1 MPSRAP
7 TSPGWKPALRAA
19 LGEVRRRTLELTA
32 PLSDDEVASREASYL
47 SPFLWDLGHIAN
59 FEELW
64 LVHRLNGREGGARD
78 LDELYNPFEQ
88 AREERLDLPLP
99 SRDETLRYMTEV
111 REHSLALMD
120 DIDEDAAE
128 GLALD
133 GFVYRMV
140 AQHEYQHQE
149 TMLQSLD
156 MRPETRPFAPARP
169 DDEEEKSTRF
179 VDPEDNV
186 LVEAGPFT
194 MGSKRRAHTYD
205 NERDAHV
212 VELPS
217 YRIDRFPVSCER
229 YAAFIDEG
237 GYARER
243 YWTEEGWSWRCEQDV
258 HLPQGWIDEG
268 TGHYSLR
275 RFGHVAPLDPHEPV
289 QHLSCFE
296 AEAFAAWAGGRLPSE
311 AEWEKA
317 AAFDP
322 DTGESRLYPWGNEPP
337 TPEHANLFDETWGP
351 RRIGH
356 YPRGA
361 SALGCEQMLG
371 EVYEWTRSPFRAYPG
386 FEAWPYREYSE
397 VFFGDS
403 YRVLRGASWAI
414 GPLVARN
421 TYRNWDYPKRHQ
433 VFAGLR
439 LVKDAR

>member
-1 MPSRAP
+1 MRSRAS
-7 TSPGWKPALRAA
+7 TSPAWKPALRAA
-19 LGEVRRRTLELTA
+19 LGRVRQRTLDLTA
-32 PLSDDEVASREASYL
+32 PLSDGELAAREASYL

-64 LVHRLNGREGGARD
+64 LLHRIQGHEGGARE

-88 AREERLDLPLP
+88 PRETRLDLPLP
-99 SRDETLRYMTEV
+99 SRDETLAYMADV
-111 REHSLALMD
+111 RERALALMD
-120 DIDEDAAE
+120 GVDEE
-128 GLALD
+128 IEGGLARD

-156 MRPETRPFAPARP
+156 LRQESRPYEPAKP
-169 DDEEEKSTRF
+169 ADEDGKSERF
-179 VDPEDNV
+179 VDPEDEV

-194 MGSKRRAHTYD
+194 MGSDRRAHTYD
-205 NERDAHV
+205 NERSAHV
-212 VELPS
+212 VDLPA

-229 YAAFIDEG
+229 YAAFVDDG

-243 YWTEEGWSWRCEQDV
+243 FWSEAGWAWRCENDV
-258 HLPQGWIDEG
+258 HLPQGWVEEG
-268 TGHYSLR
+268 SGRYSLL
-275 RFGHVAPLDPHEPV
+275 RFGHVMPLDLLEPV
-289 QHLSCFE
+289 QHLSCYE

-322 DTGESRLYPWGNEPP
+322 DTGESRAYPWGDEEP
-337 TPEHANLFDETWGP
+337 TPEHANLFGETWGP

-356 YPRGA
+356 HPRGA

-371 EVYEWTRSPFRAYPG
+371 EVYEWTSSRFAAYPG
-386 FEAWPYREYSE
+386 FEAWPYREYSA
-397 VFFGDS
+397 VFFGDE

-421 TYRNWDYPKRHQ
+421 TYRNWDYPRRHQ

-439 LVKDAR
+439 LARDAH